1 MRDQSQTIKID
12 DREDLDLRTQLKEQ
26 TDSNSQRLT
35 RLLSLPDLT
44 RKQNSPLEFL
54 VDRIV
59 ALSIFKGFDIITVPE
74 IVGTK
79 ENFDLLNTPLDHP
92 SRRKTDTY
100 YAAKDKVLR
109 THTTVMWSF
118 YLKEKRVFEM
128 LKKRGWVGALCHGKV
143 YRRDEIDRNHYPAFH
158 QIDGLYICERKKK
171 VITKDDL
178 VEVLVSVVKGI
189 FGPKIKWRVLVDSFP
204 FTDPSVQIE
213 IKWGDQWLETVGAG
227 VVRDEVLKKLNFDP
241 KIYNG
246 WAFGFGLERLAMI
259 KMNIP
264 DIRIFWSDD
273 ERIVRQFKSLDSAYK
288 AVSKYPPVMRDI
300 SFIVDAKMSLNN
312 YYEIV
317 RDCAGDLVEEIKLLD
332 KYKDEKKFGKGKI
345 SYTFRIIYRSH
356 ERTLKS
362 EEVNKIQE
370 EIRKRTVKELK
381 AKLR

>member
-1 MRDQSQTIKID
+1 M
-12 DREDLDLRTQLKEQ
+12 
-26 TDSNSQRLT
+26 
-35 RLLSLPDLT
+35 
-44 RKQNSPLEFL
+44 
-54 VDRIV
+54 
-59 ALSIFKGFDIITVPE
+59 
-74 IVGTK
+74 
-79 ENFDLLNTPLDHP
+79 
-92 SRRKTDTY
+92 
-100 YAAKDKVLR
+100 
-109 THTTVMWSF
+109 
-118 YLKEKRVFEM
+118 
-128 LKKRGWVGALCHGKV
+128 
-143 YRRDEIDRNHYPAFH
+143 
-158 QIDGLYICERKKK
+158 
-171 VITKDDL
+171 ITKDDL

-273 ERIVRQFKSLDSAYK
+273 ERIIRQFKSLDSAYK

-381 AKLR
+381 AELR